1 MMMRI
6 ILTVF
11 AILFFALQGTGQS
24 LNLSTKDK
32 KALKYYQEAST
43 LLRRVQYPEAIE
55 PLQKA
60 LARDQNFIE
69 AWQALG
75 LSYFKTGQIDEAI
88 KCYEKPIEIDKE
100 SARVPRSYF
109 TLADLYFQK
118 EEYQQAIDF
127 AHLYIEN
134 RQNETSN
141 IKALQTIIQNSEYI
155 LQAIEAPLPYNIQ
168 PLSGKANYFKQQYF
182 PVLTVDQQSLI
193 YTGRNRDEN
202 IYVSRLGENGEWG
215 MPSPISNN
223 INTDL
228 NEGAC
233 TISANGRIL
242 IFTSCQGRRGFGSCD
257 LYITYKEGND
267 WTVPENLGIDVN
279 SSSWDVQPT
288 LSADGRT
295 LYFVSDRPGGVG
307 KKDIWKSSK
316 GDDDRWS
323 SPVNLGAP
331 VNTPLDEISPFI
343 HVNGESLYFSSKG
356 HAGMGGFDIFMSEE
370 NEGTWSEPINL
381 GYPLNDRYDQV
392 SLYISSDGERG
403 YYAIEKGVGGEWR
416 SMLHTFEVPQQF
428 RVKRRSAF
436 TTGHVLDKDTREF
449 LSAEIKVFDQSTSEL
464 ISKVKSD
471 AITGEYTVVLTE
483 GREYG
488 LYVEKKGY
496 LFADYSFNVNE
507 IENFNSDN
515 LEIELQPIK
524 EGVSMVLNNIYFE
537 FDSFDLKK
545 ESYSELQTVYEF
557 LKANRNISI
566 EIQGYTDNKGSK
578 EYNAALSEN
587 RAKSVYQYLLDKK
600 VPKTMLSYKGLGAQS
615 FVADND
621 TDENRAKNRR
631 IEFVIRKL
639 DN

>member
-1 MMMRI
+1 MMMRNV
-6 ILTVF
+6 LTVLT
-11 AILFFALQGTGQS
+11 IFFFTSQAVGQNP
-24 LNLSTKDK
+24 NLSTQDK
-32 KALKYYQEAST
+32 KALKYYQEASA
-43 LLRRVQYPEAIE
+43 LLRRVQYPEAID
-55 PLQKA
+55 PLRKA
-60 LARDQNFIE
+60 LDRDQNFIE

-75 LSYFKTGQIDEAI
+75 LSYFKTGKLDQAI
-88 KCYEKPIEIDKE
+88 ECYEKPIEIDKE
-100 SARVPRSYF
+100 SVRVPRSYF

-118 EEYQQAIDF
+118 EEYQKAVDF
-127 AHLYIEN
+127 ANLYIEN
-134 RQNETSN
+134 RQNETAN
-141 IKALQTIIQNSEYI
+141 IKTLQTIIQNSEYI
-155 LQAIEAPLPYNIQ
+155 LEAIKEPLPYNIK
-168 PLSGKANYFKQQYF
+168 PLPGQANYFKQQYF

-202 IYVSRLGENGEWG
+202 IYISRLGENGDWG

-233 TISANGRIL
+233 TISADGRIL

-267 WTVPENLGIDVN
+267 WAVPENLGIDVN

-295 LYFVSDRPGGVG
+295 LYFVSDRPGGLG

-316 GDDDRWS
+316 GEDDKWS
-323 SPVNLGAP
+323 SPVNIGAP
-331 VNTPLDEISPFI
+331 VNTSLDEISPFI
-343 HVNGESLYFSSKG
+343 HVNGESLYFASKG
-356 HAGMGGFDIFMSEE
+356 HAGMGGFDIFMSEV
-370 NEGTWSEPINL
+370 NDGIWSEPTNL

-392 SLYISSDGERG
+392 SLYISSGGEKG
-403 YYAIEKGVGGEWR
+403 YYTIERVVNGEWR
-416 SMLHTFEVPQQF
+416 SVLHSFDVPPQF
-428 RVKRRSAF
+428 RVKRRSVF
-436 TTGHVLDKDTREF
+436 TIGHVIDKGTRKF
-449 LSAEIKVFDQSTSEL
+449 LGADIKIFDQSNSEL

-471 AITGEYTVVLTE
+471 AVTGEYTIVLTE
-483 GREYG
+483 GNEYG
-488 LYVEKKGY
+488 LYVEKRGY
-496 LFADYSFNVNE
+496 LFADYSFNVNK

-515 LEIELQPIK
+515 LEIELQSIK

-537 FDSFDLKK
+537 FDSFELKK

-557 LKANRNISI
+557 LKANRNVSI
-566 EIQGYTDNKGSK
+566 EIQGYTDDKGTK
-578 EYNAALSEN
+578 QYNEALSEN

-600 VPKTMLSYKGLGAQS
+600 VPPRMLSYKGLGAQNFIS
-615 FVADND
+615 PND

-631 IEFVIRKL
+631 IEFVIKKL